1 MIASVPGRFLAVHCL
16 LVLLIGCTAE
26 QTPTPVDQCIRPA
39 RIFLVSTGRAAVQHK
54 FVGRVEASQTV
65 DVSFEVGGP
74 LEQLPVREGQT
85 IPQGDLIAALDATD
99 YRLAV
104 REAEVQL
111 RLARQD
117 LDRKRQLLAESGIS
131 RSIVDDAQAQFE
143 LRQVA
148 LERARENL
156 SDTRIS
162 APFNAQI
169 ARRFTD
175 NHVIVKPGDPIVRLM
190 DLNELFVVANVPES
204 ILATATADRV
214 LDTHAEFAFIPGR
227 KFDLE
232 YLENRGESSAV
243 AQTFEVT
250 FVMPRPTEWNILPGM
265 TATLTVE
272 LDPANADSVTIPSS
286 ALVAGTE
293 SRFHVWRY
301 DPTTQDVHRIEVEIG
316 APVEG
321 GISIRSGLRDGDLIV
336 ASGASH
342 LQVGMKVRMLG
353 EPTEIAQRL

>member
-1 MIASVPGRFLAVHCL
+1 MNTTLLARFLAVYCP
-16 LVLLIGCTAE
+16 LVLLTGCTAE
-26 QTPTPVDQCIRPA
+26 QASIPADQSIRPA
-39 RIFLVSTGRAAVQHK
+39 RIFLVNTARTDVRHE

-74 LEQLPVREGQT
+74 LALLPVREGQT
-85 IPQGDLIAALDATD
+85 IPRGDLIAALDATD
-99 YRLAV
+99 YSLAV

-156 SDTRIS
+156 SDTRIT
-162 APFNAQI
+162 APFDAYV

-175 NHVIVKPGDPIVRLM
+175 NHAIVKPGDPIVRLM

-204 ILATATADRV
+204 IIATVTTERV

-272 LDPANADSVTIPSS
+272 LDPANVDSVTIPSS

-293 SRFHVWRY
+293 GRFHVWRY
-301 DPTTQDVHRIEVEIG
+301 DPATQDVHRIAVEIG
-316 APVEG
+316 EPIAG
-321 GISIRSGLRDGDLIV
+321 GISIRSGLGDGDLIV
-336 ASGASH
+336 ASGAAH
-342 LQVGMKVRMLG
+342 LQAGMKVRMLG